1 VIIFVSQRTAA
12 EELSENLV
20 KFNFRSA
27 ALHGDKTQSERDS
40 IFAKFKKVC
49 LPLCASSF
57 VESSSKSLV
66 GALCVQFVEFPGR

>member
-1 VIIFVSQRTAA
+1 MIIFVSQRTAA

-49 LPLCASSF
+49 LPLCAST
-57 VESSSKSLV
+57 
-66 GALCVQFVEFPGR
+66 FVEFS

>member
-27 ALHGDKTQSERDS
+27 ALHGEKTQSERDS

-49 LPLCASSF
+49 FCALP
-57 VESSSKSLV
+57 
-66 GALCVQFVEFPGR
+66 VQSCRVFPGDKMQIGRVSILGRQ